1 MRFILLLFLLGVG
14 SAASDASEP
23 AASRPYFTGRIEQD
37 TTWRDT
43 VYVGGDVTI
52 AAAATLTLAPNTQV
66 LFLPYHDD
74 TRGGLDSTRAELIV
88 EGRLH
93 AQADGIVFRS
103 ADAGSLGADWH
114 GLIIERGG
122 RADVSNA
129 AIRDGLRCL
138 YAKMGGFVRMD
149 AIAFAN
155 CGKPTA
161 PADAAKQATLAGTER
176 KEVLGLSHPRETKI
190 TPPMNQ
196 PFERQEITIHI
207 SGEHKAVIS
216 ALSAA
221 VDEETTVTGIA
232 ELDSLA
238 AIYGLM
244 EYGTGRSSNVYDGSR
259 FRGRARTG
267 RSTRMSRSS
276 DVDDGYRFRLMFP
289 PGADGAAIAGAYR
302 NLSYIQS
309 VESVGSLTVKERH
322 RPFDIENRGLRLLT
336 KVAAGTASGAA
347 LTAMAT
353 SALGAIDEPSDDH
366 NNNPYGG
373 LDFFIF
379 GALIGSTVGFPI
391 GVSLVDPYD
400 SFVATLMGG
409 VMTGGGGLAL
419 VGAGRGSWLS
429 VIGGVVALCGP
440 FIGSLSASEKS
451 RQPPQARRISFAL
464 SPTLNGGLSAVAT
477 LRF

>member
-1 MRFILLLFLLGVG
+1 MRFILLFFLLGVG

-23 AASRPYFTGRIEQD
+23 AASRPYWTGRIEQD

-66 LFLPYHDD
+66 LFLPYHDA

-93 AQADGIVFRS
+93 AQAGGIVFGS

-122 RADVSNA
+122 QADVSYA

-138 YAKMGGFVRMD
+138 YAKRGGRVRMD

-161 PADAAKQATLAGTER
+161 PADATKLATPEGTWR
-176 KEVLGLSHPRETKI
+176 KEELGLFHPRETKI

-207 SGEHKAVIS
+207 SAEHKAVIS

-221 VDEETTVTGIA
+221 VDAETPVTGIA

-276 DVDDGYRFRLMFP
+276 DVDDGYRFRLTFP

-322 RPFDIENRGLRLLT
+322 RPFDIEDRGLRLLA
-336 KVAAGTASGAA
+336 KVAAGTVSGLAVTALSIPIQDSIVEPSGDPDTDAWRGLEFLLIGAA
-347 LTAMAT
+347 
-353 SALGAIDEPSDDH
+353 
-366 NNNPYGG
+366 
-373 LDFFIF
+373 
-379 GALIGSTVGFPI
+379 IGSTVGFPI

-409 VMTGGGGLAL
+409 VMPVGGGLVL

-429 VIGGVVALCGP
+429 VIGGAVALCGP

-464 SPTLNGGLSAVAT
+464 SPTLNGGLSAVTT